1 MAQSFCDVS
10 YAFPIE
16 SMKFTPRP
24 KVDSGLVK
32 FKFKPVDHI
41 SSFANSSNYFNNMEE
56 LTGKIFR
63 HKNKKLDSVPIPWA
77 ELGIDPNLRPHHLS
91 PENIIAIVQKLYK

>member
-10 YAFPIE
+10 YSFPIE
-16 SMKFTPRP
+16 RIKFAPRP

-32 FKFKPVDHI
+32 FKFKSVDHI
-41 SSFANSSNYFNNMEE
+41 ASFANSSNFFDNMED

-77 ELGIDPNLRPHHLS
+77 EFGIDSNLRPHHLS
-91 PENIIAIVQKLYK
+91 SKNIIDTVHKLYK